1 MTIPQITKQ
10 VLEQTRETELQ
21 NRGHEA
27 EGRAAVIPE
36 PHPFV
41 PDEGA
46 PEPVPDNT
54 SNAHNPQVY
63 DPAQH
68 GLRPV

>member
-1 MTIPQITKQ
+1 MAKTTKQ
-10 VLEQTRETELQ
+10 TLEQTRETELQ
-21 NRGHEA
+21 NRGREA
-27 EGRAAVIPE
+27 EGRARVIPE

-41 PDEGA
+41 PDESA
-46 PEPVPDNT
+46 PATVAENP
-54 SNAHNPQVY
+54 SNPHNPQVY